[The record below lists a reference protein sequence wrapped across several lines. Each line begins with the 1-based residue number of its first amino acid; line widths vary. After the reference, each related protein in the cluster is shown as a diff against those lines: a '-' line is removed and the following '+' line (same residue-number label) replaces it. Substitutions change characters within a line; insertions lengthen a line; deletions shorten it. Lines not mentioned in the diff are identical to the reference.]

1 MQFSLEQLRQN
12 ILIILII
19 KFLIYLIKEWIL
31 YNKLEILKN
40 KIAIETDGHAEQQNL
55 KKND

>member
-1 MQFSLEQLRQN
+1 
-12 ILIILII
+12 
-19 KFLIYLIKEWIL
+19 L